1 MILCIR
7 HRKDRVR
14 SPCPCR
20 SVQSQQRPEGN
31 ADEDQFDG
39 GSDTLRRWRWCYS
52 LHIFGASIRSR
63 LGRDFIRLVS
73 MRVRLYFNAD
83 CYLGTKRYAWGVSH
97 KCDSS
102 VCKQLGHTTGP
113 YLGNILYW
121 KIEAGVSLP
130 AIFSTLW
137 GTTTLWISLLFTF
150 LSWSNIH

>member
-1 MILCIR
+1 VEINNDEKAFESPATKHEKILEG
-7 HRKDRVR
+7 RKKLPVYPYREEFLMALKEHQVL
-14 SPCPCR
+14 
-20 SVQSQQRPEGN
+20 VLLGETG
-31 ADEDQFDG
+31 
-39 GSDTLRRWRWCYS
+39 CYS

-73 MRVRLYFNAD
+73 MRVRLYLNAD

-137 GTTTLWISLLFTF
+137 GTTTL
-150 LSWSNIH
+150 